1 MFAVRHAAGKGLGVF
16 ALKPIPRGRRILAEE
31 ALLTVPSSDS
41 GGALL
46 RQAELLSEA
55 GRASL
60 LALSPNP
67 DKSSGVLGWLE
78 SLWRSRAAPARTA
91 ANHAVLGIF
100 RNNNFD
106 IGDRTRALF
115 PRVARLNH
123 ACVPNA
129 QGNFN
134 AALRAF
140 TVHATRDIRADEE
153 ITISYLDEHLGLR
166 RARQSALRE
175 GYGFACGC
183 DACGGAG
190 AGAGDG
196 DGGEARRAEIGR
208 RLERFAAEA
217 GSAEADDPSGELE
230 MMTALLAAYDA
241 EGIRGREVST
251 MCIAAARKAL
261 ELGREEQ
268 GRELALKGL
277 RLEEDAV
284 GRDSPFYAAARGEVS
299 ALGVEVE
306 VEVEGEA

>member
-1 MFAVRHAAGKGLGVF
+1 MFAVRQAAGKGLGVF

-31 ALLTVPSSDS
+31 ALLTVPSSDN
-41 GGALL
+41 GGSLL
-46 RQAELLSEA
+46 RRARLLSDA
-55 GRASL
+55 DRALL
-60 LALSPNP
+60 LALSSNP
-67 DKSSGVLGWLE
+67 GKSGVLSWLE
-78 SLWRSRAAPARTA
+78 SLWRSRSVPARTA
-91 ANHAVLGIF
+91 ANHAVLNIF

-106 IGDRTRALF
+106 IGGRTRALF

-166 RARQSALRE
+166 DARQSALRE

-183 DACGGAG
+183 AACGGG
-190 AGAGDG
+190 GRGDG
-196 DGGEARRAEIGR
+196 GNSSADATSGDDGDDGEARRAEIGR
-208 RLERFAAEA
+208 RLERFAEA
-217 GSAEADDPSGELE
+217 GSADPADELE
-230 MMTALLAAYDA
+230 MMTALLGAYDA

-251 MCIAAARKAL
+251 MCIAAARRAF
-261 ELGREEQ
+261 ELGRGAE

-284 GRDSPFYAAARGEVS
+284 GRDSPFYAAAREEVS
-299 ALGVEVE
+299 GLGVDVE
-306 VEVEGEA
+306 A

>member
-1 MFAVRHAAGKGLGVF
+1 MFAVRQAAGKGLGVF

-41 GGALL
+41 GGSLL
-46 RQAELLSEA
+46 RQARLLSDA

-60 LALSPNP
+60 LALAPNP
-67 DKSSGVLGWLE
+67 GKSGVLSWLE
-78 SLWRSRAAPARTA
+78 SLWRSRSAPARTA
-91 ANHAVLGIF
+91 ANHAVLNIF

-166 RARQSALRE
+166 DARQSALRE

-183 DACGGAG
+183 AACGGGGSSGG
-190 AGAGDG
+190 ATFGD
-196 DGGEARRAEIGR
+196 GEARRAEIGR
-208 RLERFAAEA
+208 RLERFAEA
-217 GSAEADDPSGELE
+217 GSADPADELE
-230 MMTALLAAYDA
+230 MMTALLGAYDA
-241 EGIRGREVST
+241 EGLRGREVST
-251 MCIAAARKAL
+251 MCIAAARKAF
-261 ELGREEQ
+261 ELGREAE

-284 GRDSPFYAAARGEVS
+284 GRDSPFYAAAREEVS
-299 ALGVEVE
+299 GLGVEV
-306 VEVEGEA
+306 